1 MSEMSTAL
9 DAVKLA
15 LQITEDDFDDELT
28 RLMNASMLDIGLA
41 GVIGENAVISNP
53 LVLQAVITYCRMNFG
68 HPDRYDDLKKAYDE
82 YKAQMGMATGYTIW
96 SVDDNG

>member
-1 MSEMSTAL
+1 MSEISTAL

>member
-1 MSEMSTAL
+1 MSEISTAL

-28 RLMNASMLDIGLA
+28 RLMNASMMDMGLA
-41 GVIGENAVISNP
+41 GVNGENAVISNP

-82 YKAQMGMATGYTIW
+82 YKAQMGMATGWTIW
-96 SVDDNG
+96 SVDNG